1 MRVWHSARTTTPTV
15 TSPRSPLYPKMDVIP
30 ELERNGFTGD
40 LYGLAPLTMFNSIL
54 RDNRYETLLKSGRT
68 DHFRYFAMH
77 STDLEVCWNSYKIA
91 LRNHYHI
98 GNISLWCDTI
108 RMLRKVG
115 KDIRNAHYVC
125 PSDLSGAH
133 DNLVQ
138 KIEEK
143 AERER
148 RAEEMERAAK
158 NEAKFKAMKGKYFG
172 LIFTDGLI
180 SVRVLESGE
189 EHRQEGSHMHHC
201 VFCAGYYLKEN
212 SLIFSATING
222 ERIKTVEFD
231 PKQFRVAQS
240 RGVCNKNTEYHDRIV
255 SLVNS
260 NADAIR
266 QRMRKTA

>member
-1 MRVWHSARTTTPTV
+1 
-15 TSPRSPLYPKMDVIP
+15 
-30 ELERNGFTGD
+30 
-40 LYGLAPLTMFNSIL
+40 
-54 RDNRYETLLKSGRT
+54 
-68 DHFRYFAMH
+68 
-77 STDLEVCWNSYKIA
+77 
-91 LRNHYHI
+91 
-98 GNISLWCDTI
+98 
-108 RMLRKVG
+108 MLRKVG

-212 SLIFSATING
+212 SLIVSATING